1 VITVGGKLWLGVSGA
16 AVAALIAW
24 QAFSGGEERG
34 LLVLLGL
41 ASAAL
46 IIGALLVWIRDG
58 DVTSPTQ
65 AAAPAG
71 EAVAAPDAT
80 GRPLPA
86 PWPAIGALGVAVTV
100 VGLAAGG
107 LLLYVGFGLVAI
119 AVVEWMVQGW
129 AERATPDAE
138 ENAELR
144 NRIMYPIEIPM
155 IGLIVVG
162 LVLLAFSRVLLALPK
177 EGSTIAAIVVASL
190 ILAVAVLVAT
200 RPRISSTV
208 LTVVLVLGAVAL
220 LGGGVVG
227 AVAGE
232 REIEEHGTEEEHESP
247 EPETRP
253 NDPESETDDGGTTD
267 PTAVEDSGED
277 NQQTE
282 QSENPDAPDAETD
295 ETTEVSSP

>member
-1 VITVGGKLWLGVSGA
+1 VITAGGKLWLGVAGA
-16 AVAALIAW
+16 AVAALVAW

-46 IIGALLVWIRDG
+46 IIGSLLVWIRDG
-58 DVTSPTQ
+58 DVMSSQ

-71 EAVAAPDAT
+71 EAVVAPDAR

-86 PWPAIGALGVAVTV
+86 PWPAIGALGVAVTL

-129 AERATPDAE
+129 AERATPDAA
-138 ENAELR
+138 ENSELR
-144 NRIMYPIEIPM
+144 NRIMYPIEIPV

-177 EGSTIAAIVVASL
+177 EGSTIAAIVVATV

-208 LTVVLVLGAVAL
+208 LTVALVLGAVAL

-253 NDPESETDDGGTTD
+253 DASESPTDDQGTTD
-267 PTAVEDSGED
+267 PTAVRDSGED

-295 ETTEVSSP
+295 ETTEVSAP

>member
-1 VITVGGKLWLGVSGA
+1 VITAGGKLWLGIAGA

-24 QAFSGGEERG
+24 QVFSGGEERG

-65 AAAPAG
+65 SAAPAG
-71 EAVAAPDAT
+71 EAVTAPDAT

-86 PWPAIGALGVAVTV
+86 PWPAIGAFGVAVTL

-107 LLLYVGFGLVAI
+107 LLLYVGIGLVAI
-119 AVVEWMVQGW
+119 AVIEWMVQGW
-129 AERATPDAE
+129 AERATPDAA
-138 ENAELR
+138 ENSELR
-144 NRIMYPIEIPM
+144 NRIMYPIEIPV

-177 EGSTIAAIVVASL
+177 AGSTVAAIAVATV

-200 RPRISSTV
+200 RPRVSSTV

-247 EPETRP
+247 EPETRSE
-253 NDPESETDDGGTTD
+253 DPESETDDGGSTD
-267 PTAVEDSGED
+267 PTAVDDSGD
-277 NQQTE
+277 DSQQTE

>member
-1 VITVGGKLWLGVSGA
+1 MITVGGKLWLGVAAA
-16 AVAALIAW
+16 AVAALVAW

-46 IIGALLVWIRDG
+46 IIGSLLVWIRDG
-58 DVTSPTQ
+58 DVASPTQ

-71 EAVAAPDAT
+71 EAVTAPDET

-86 PWPAIGALGVAVTV
+86 PWPAVGALGVGVTL

-129 AERATPDAE
+129 AERATPDPAE
-138 ENAELR
+138 NTELR
-144 NRIMYPIEIPM
+144 NRIMYPVEIPV
-155 IGLIVVG
+155 IGLLVVG

-177 EGSTIAAIVVASL
+177 EGSTIAAIVLATA

-200 RPRISSTV
+200 RPRVSSTV
-208 LTVVLVLGAVAL
+208 LTVVLVLGSVAL
-220 LGGGVVG
+220 LGGGVVS

-232 REIEEHGTEEEHESP
+232 REIEEHGTEVEHESP
-247 EPETRP
+247 EPETRSE
-253 NDPESETDDGGTTD
+253 DPESGTDEGSTD
-267 PTAVEDSGED
+267 PTAPDDAGEEPEGL
-277 NQQTE
+277 E
-282 QSENPDAPDAETD
+282 QSENPDAPDAET
-295 ETTEVSSP
+295 EQTTEVSSP